1 MAPQMGMGMPQQ
13 PAMGMGMP
21 QQRMAFNQPRPG
33 APQTTNDP
41 FGAL

>member
-1 MAPQMGMGMPQQ
+1 MPPQMGRGMPPQGMGYGMPQQ
-13 PAMGMGMP
+13 QMG
-21 QQRMAFNQPRPG
+21 FSQPRPG

>member
-13 PAMGMGMP
+13 GMGYGMP
-21 QQRMAFNQPRPG
+21 QQQMGFGQSRPG

>member
-1 MAPQMGMGMPQQ
+1 MAPQIGRGMPPQGMGYGMPQQ
-13 PAMGMGMP
+13 QQMG
-21 QQRMAFNQPRPG
+21 FTQPRPA

>member
-13 PAMGMGMP
+13 GMGYGMP
-21 QQRMAFNQPRPG
+21 QQQMGFGQPRPG